1 MKLRRIGSRA
11 KWKKYLQDLNACFKD
26 PETIRKS
33 PRYQKM
39 LSASL
44 ATIIIKI

>member
-1 MKLRRIGSRA
+1 
-11 KWKKYLQDLNACFKD
+11 
-26 PETIRKS
+26 
-33 PRYQKM
+33 M